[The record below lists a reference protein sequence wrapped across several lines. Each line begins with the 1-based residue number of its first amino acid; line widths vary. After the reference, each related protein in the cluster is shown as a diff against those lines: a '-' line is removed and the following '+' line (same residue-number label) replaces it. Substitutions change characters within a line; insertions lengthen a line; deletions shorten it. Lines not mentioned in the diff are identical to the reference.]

1 MLALVLDSHE
11 HRLGRVAAMT
21 ENNVYRTILIVL
33 TVACGLCA
41 IASAPGALTVAVM
54 AFDAPGSEHY
64 VWAWIMSLTILS
76 IPLWF
81 VAAAG
86 LGWMLHLRGWLR
98 GSLAVVVAPLAAAA
112 ALVGLVVF
120 ID

>member
-1 MLALVLDSHE
+1 
-11 HRLGRVAAMT
+11 MT
-21 ENNVYRTILIVL
+21 EKNVYRTILIVL

-81 VAAAG
+81 IAAAG
-86 LGWMLHLRGWLR
+86 LGWILHLRGWLR
-98 GSLAVVVAPLAAAA
+98 SSLAIVGAPLVAAA

-120 ID
+120 LD

>member
-1 MLALVLDSHE
+1 
-11 HRLGRVAAMT
+11 MT
-21 ENNVYRTILIVL
+21 QKNVYRAILIVL

-64 VWAWIMSLTILS
+64 VWAWVMSLTILS

-81 VAAAG
+81 VAAAL
-86 LGWMLHLRGWLR
+86 LGWILHLRGWLR
-98 GSLAVVVAPLAAAA
+98 GSLAVVGAPLGRGRSAGGIGA
-112 ALVGLVVF
+112 F
-120 ID
+120 P

>member
-1 MLALVLDSHE
+1 MISIGTNIA
-11 HRLGRVAAMT
+11 LGRVAVMT
-21 ENNVYRTILIVL
+21 EKNVYRAILIAL

-41 IASAPGALTVAVM
+41 IALAPGALTVAVM

-86 LGWMLHLRGWLR
+86 LSWILHMRGWLR
-98 GSLAVVVAPLAAAA
+98 SSLVVIGTPVAAAVV
-112 ALVGLVVF
+112 LVGLALF
-120 ID
+120 FD